1 MSFTNSNYSAKLSP
15 TMTENW
21 LVQIFKNTTSSV
33 STTDTPDFRFSFSET
48 TYNSQNYYPAILNK
62 PSISYSLDLKG
73 FTTKTGSVTLNLAN
87 INLDGTTLLE
97 LLGNDTIN
105 GQVNIISQIDN
116 DNTAANALQIFSG
129 RVSSF
134 AYRNNTIVL
143 SLVSNRPFQNV
154 SIPQGKTSNSDNPQY
169 NNKIQPL
176 VYGDYT
182 ANTDFVNGQDVYA
195 CPFLKN
201 DGANFMYI
209 VPEGTNSEDN
219 LEFYDKG
226 LKRFVE
232 LIQTNTTLLNE
243 ALDNS
248 ETGVDVDDGTVFSVN
263 DVIKIND
270 EQMLITSI
278 STNTLTVTR
287 GYNSTSA
294 TTHLNNAGITIVVDG
309 VEVISVPKLMRRQF
323 KMLPDEVTSTL
334 STGWSL
340 SAGSLDNAYNGN
352 TGNSATFSCSSF
364 SSESRGV
371 VLKLNMPQ
379 VTGKITAITLN
390 LTGTYSQDINTAS
403 GTDGAFFNLSDSLS
417 SGFGSTS
424 GDVEIVGTSSSGVK
438 TDETN
443 TALPTSTNIAAILE
457 NNALPDELYLSFRFN
472 AEGDDVAYVSA
483 NVVLSNIYV
492 TITAENDL
500 ANEPIASSE
509 FNAGIEKVYLGRDI
523 LTEGFTAYSS
533 VATLT
538 DLNNPIAI
546 HRQLLH
552 SIISVADSNSDAK
565 IENSGY
571 KSVAELRDSTLT
583 SPTSTHWKTRLALD
597 EQEEL
602 ESIMEQLQYEGCFFF
617 EFSPQAQQTS
627 ISGVN
632 ELRYFTIADSVT
644 ANVDLSQNDISGY
657 ELGITP
663 VSDLETN
670 IVVNYK
676 KHPAENQ
683 YLKQD
688 TFTSS
693 TSGSVHSTIFDN
705 ASHQK
710 QEINLDF
717 LIDAV
722 DDVSG
727 SRNSSW
733 INFRKSLFGEYKTTV
748 SATLVNP
755 EKYAMLQVGDFI
767 DFGEITFSELGTPFD
782 EISDTFD
789 SFIAMPTRL
798 FKDAWSGK
806 KFIITNLKRQVG
818 KISIQTREV

>member
-33 STTDTPDFRFSFSET
+33 STTDTPDFKFSFSET
-48 TYNSQNYYPAILNK
+48 TYNNLNYYPAILNK

-209 VPEGTNSEDN
+209 VPEGTSGTDK

-226 LKRFVE
+226 MKRFLE
-232 LIQTNTTLLNE
+232 LINTDTTIATE
-243 ALDNS
+243 D
-248 ETGVDVDDGTVFSVN
+248 SVK
-263 DVIKIND
+263 VLK
-270 EQMLITSI
+270 
-278 STNTLTVTR
+278 
-287 GYNSTSA
+287 
-294 TTHLNNAGITIVVDG
+294 
-309 VEVISVPKLMRRQF
+309 VPKLMRRQF

>member
-1 MSFTNSNYSAKLSP
+1 
-15 TMTENW
+15 
-21 LVQIFKNTTSSV
+21 
-33 STTDTPDFRFSFSET
+33 
-48 TYNSQNYYPAILNK
+48 
-62 PSISYSLDLKG
+62 
-73 FTTKTGSVTLNLAN
+73 
-87 INLDGTTLLE
+87 
-97 LLGNDTIN
+97 
-105 GQVNIISQIDN
+105 
-116 DNTAANALQIFSG
+116 
-129 RVSSF
+129 
-134 AYRNNTIVL
+134 
-143 SLVSNRPFQNV
+143 
-154 SIPQGKTSNSDNPQY
+154 
-169 NNKIQPL
+169 
-176 VYGDYT
+176 
-182 ANTDFVNGQDVYA
+182 
-195 CPFLKN
+195 
-201 DGANFMYI
+201 
-209 VPEGTNSEDN
+209 
-219 LEFYDKG
+219 
-226 LKRFVE
+226 
-232 LIQTNTTLLNE
+232 
-243 ALDNS
+243 
-248 ETGVDVDDGTVFSVN
+248 
-263 DVIKIND
+263 
-270 EQMLITSI
+270 
-278 STNTLTVTR
+278 
-287 GYNSTSA
+287 
-294 TTHLNNAGITIVVDG
+294 
-309 VEVISVPKLMRRQF
+309 
-323 KMLPDEVTSTL
+323 
-334 STGWSL
+334 
-340 SAGSLDNAYNGN
+340 
-352 TGNSATFSCSSF
+352 
-364 SSESRGV
+364 
-371 VLKLNMPQ
+371 MPQ

-443 TALPTSTNIAAILE
+443 TALPTSTDIAAILE

-538 DLNNPIAI
+538 DLDNPVAI

-552 SIISVADSNSDAK
+552 SIINVADSDSDAK

-571 KSVAELRDSTLT
+571 KAVAELRDSTLT
-583 SPTSTHWKTRLALD
+583 SPTSTHWKTRLALH

-717 LIDAV
+717 LVDAV
-722 DDVSG
+722 DDVVG

>member
-1 MSFTNSNYSAKLSP
+1 MFTNSNYSSKLAP

-21 LVQIFKNTTSSV
+21 LVQIFKNTNSSV
-33 STTDTPDFRFSFSET
+33 AYTDTPDLRFSFSET
-48 TYNSQNYYPAILNK
+48 VYNSLDYYPAILNK

-87 INLDGTTLLE
+87 IDLDGTTLLE
-97 LLGNDTIN
+97 LLGNDYIN
-105 GQVNIISQIDN
+105 GTVSILSQIDN
-116 DNTAANALQIFSG
+116 DGTAANALQIFSG
-129 RVSSF
+129 RISSF
-134 AYRNNTIVL
+134 GYRGNTIVL
-143 SLVSNRPFQNV
+143 SIISNRPFQNV
-154 SIPQGKTSNSDNPQY
+154 SIPQGRTSNATIPQY
-169 NNKIQPL
+169 NNQVIPL

-182 ANTDFVNGQDVYA
+182 ANTGFVNDTDVYA

-201 DGANFMYI
+201 DGKNFMYI

-226 LKRFVE
+226 LKRFLE

-248 ETGVDVDDGTVFSVN
+248 ETGVDVDDGTVFSIN
-263 DVIKIND
+263 DVIKID
-270 EQMLITSI
+270 SEQMLITSI

-287 GYNSTSA
+287 AYNSTSA

-309 VEVISVPKLMRRQF
+309 AEVISVPKLMRREF

-340 SAGSLDNAYNGN
+340 SSGSLANTFNGD
-352 TGNSATFSCSSF
+352 TGNNGTFSCSSF

-390 LTGTYSQDINTAS
+390 LSGTYSQSISSLD
-403 GTDGAFFNLSDSLS
+403 GDEGAFFNLADALS
-417 SGFGSTS
+417 GGFGSTS
-424 GDVEIVGTSSSGVK
+424 GDVVLVNSIK
-438 TDETN
+438 TNQTN
-443 TALPTSTNIAAILE
+443 TALPTSTDISSILE
-457 NNALPDELYLSFRFN
+457 NNALPDDLYLSFRFN
-472 AEGDDVAYVSA
+472 AEDEGSYSSA

-492 TITAENDL
+492 TVTAENDL
-500 ANEPIASSE
+500 ANEPIASQD
-509 FNAGIEKVYLGRDI
+509 FNAGIDKVYLGRDI
-523 LTEGFTAYSS
+523 TTEGFTAYSS

-538 DLNNPIAI
+538 DLNNPVAI

-552 SIISVADSNSDAK
+552 SILNVADSDSDAK

-571 KSVAELRDSTLT
+571 KAVAELRDSTLT

-597 EQEEL
+597 EPEEL
-602 ESIMEQLQYEGCFFF
+602 EGIMSKLQYEGCFFF
-617 EFSPQAQQTS
+617 EFSPQSNQTA
-627 ISGVN
+627 ISGVSP
-632 ELRYFTIADSVT
+632 LRYFTIADSVT
-644 ANVDLSQNDISGY
+644 AAVDLSQIDISDY
-657 ELGITP
+657 ELGITA

-683 YLKQD
+683 YVKQD
-688 TFTSS
+688 TYTSAV
-693 TSGSVHSTIFDN
+693 SGSVHGTIFDN

-710 QEINLDF
+710 QEMNLDF
-717 LIDAV
+717 LYDAV

-748 SATLVNP
+748 NATLVNP
-755 EKYAMLQVGDFI
+755 EKYGMLQVGDAI
-767 DFGEITFSELGTPFD
+767 DFGETTFGSDEMGSPFN

-789 SFIAMPTRL
+789 DFISMPSRL
-798 FKDAWSGK
+798 FKDSWSGK
-806 KFIITNLKRQVG
+806 KFIITNLKRTLG
-818 KISIQTREV
+818 KVTINTREV

>member
-1 MSFTNSNYSAKLSP
+1 MSFVNSNYESKLSP

-21 LVQIFKNTTSSV
+21 LVQIFKNNNSSILTTN
-33 STTDTPDFRFSFSET
+33 TPDLAFSFSAT
-48 TYNSQNYYPAILNK
+48 TYNNIDYYPAILNK

-73 FTTKTGSVTLNLAN
+73 FTTKTGNITLNIAN
-87 INLDGTTLLE
+87 IDLDGTTLLE
-97 LLGNDTIN
+97 TLSNNYIN
-105 GQVNIISQIDN
+105 AHVNILSQIDG
-116 DNTAANALQIFSG
+116 DNTANNALQMFSG
-129 RVSSF
+129 KVSSF
-134 AYRNNTIVL
+134 GYRNNTIVM
-143 SLVSNRPFQNV
+143 SIISNRPFQNV
-154 SIPQGKTSNSDNPQY
+154 SIPQSRSVNSDNPQY

-176 VYGDYT
+176 VFGDYT
-182 ANTDFVNGQDVYA
+182 PNTSFVNGQDVYA

-209 VPEGTNSEDN
+209 IPEGTSGSDK

-226 LKRFVE
+226 LKRFLE
-232 LIQTNTTLLNE
+232 LINTE
-243 ALDNS
+243 P
-248 ETGVDVDDGTVFSVN
+248 
-263 DVIKIND
+263 
-270 EQMLITSI
+270 
-278 STNTLTVTR
+278 
-287 GYNSTSA
+287 
-294 TTHLNNAGITIVVDG
+294 TIVTEDSVK
-309 VEVISVPKLMRRQF
+309 VLKVPKLMRRQF
-323 KMLPDEVTSTL
+323 IMLPDEVTSTL

-340 SAGSLDNAYNGN
+340 SAGSLDNVYNGD
-352 TGNSATFSCSSF
+352 TSNSATFSCSSF

-379 VTGKITAITLN
+379 VTGKITAITLH

-424 GDVEIVGTSSSGVK
+424 GDVELVGTSSSGVK

-457 NNALPDELYLSFRFN
+457 NSALPDELYLSFRFN

-523 LTEGFTAYSS
+523 VTPSFTEHTS
-533 VATLT
+533 ATT
-538 DLNNPIAI
+538 IGDLNNPVAI
-546 HRQLLH
+546 HRELLH
-552 SIISVADSNSDAK
+552 SIINVTDFTGNSD
-565 IENSGY
+565 IENSGF
-571 KSVAELRDSTLT
+571 KSVAELRDSTTT

-597 EQEEL
+597 EQESL

-617 EFSPQAQQTS
+617 EFSPQAQQTA
-627 ISGVN
+627 ISGVAG
-632 ELRYFTIADSVT
+632 LRYFTIADSVT

-663 VSDLETN
+663 AQDLETRLL
-670 IVVNYK
+670 VNYK
-676 KHPAENQ
+676 KHPAENE
-683 YLKQD
+683 YLLQD
-688 TFTSS
+688 TYTAS
-693 TSGSVHSTIFDN
+693 THTTIFGD
-705 ASHQK
+705 ADVQK
-710 QEINLDF
+710 QEINLD
-717 LIDAV
+717 LLYDNVA
-722 DDVSG
+722 DVTG

-733 INFRKSLFGEYKTTV
+733 INFRESIFGDYKTTV

-767 DFGEITFSELGTPFD
+767 DFGEILFSELGTPFD

-789 SFIAMPTRL
+789 SFVAMPTRL
-798 FKDAWSGK
+798 FSEAWSGK

-818 KISIQTREV
+818 KVSVQCREV